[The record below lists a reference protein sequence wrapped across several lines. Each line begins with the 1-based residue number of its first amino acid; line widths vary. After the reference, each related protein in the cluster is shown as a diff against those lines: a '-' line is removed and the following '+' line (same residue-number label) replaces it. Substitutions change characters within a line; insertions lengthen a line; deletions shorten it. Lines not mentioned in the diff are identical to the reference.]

1 MGDKLRDMSVLCDMC
16 ALCDNAVLIDIDKL
30 R

>member
-1 MGDKLRDMSVLCDMC
+1 MGDKLRDVIALCDMC
-16 ALCDNAVLIDIDKL
+16 ALCDNAVLIDIEKL

>member
-1 MGDKLRDMSVLCDMC
+1 MGDKLPDMIALCDMC

>member
-1 MGDKLRDMSVLCDMC
+1 MGDKLRDMSALCDMC